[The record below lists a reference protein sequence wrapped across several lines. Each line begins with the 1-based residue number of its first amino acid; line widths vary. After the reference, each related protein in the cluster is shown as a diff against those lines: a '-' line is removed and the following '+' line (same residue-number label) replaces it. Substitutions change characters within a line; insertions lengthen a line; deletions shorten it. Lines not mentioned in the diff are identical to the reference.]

1 MGGQL
6 IMDQV
11 TFADVLQKSFIAMSM
26 GSTDRIT
33 TLNILINLSMSFLVG
48 MFIFFIYKKTY
59 QGVLYQ
65 RSFNISLV
73 LASAVTAM
81 IIMTISGN
89 LILSLG
95 MVGALSIVRFR
106 TPVKDSMDLVFLF
119 WAISAGIAN
128 GVGYYNISIV
138 GSIMIAIFMLILTRS
153 GKGISDTFLLVI
165 QLSDPSKEESILNEL
180 KQQTEKLS
188 IKSITVSEAGTEITL
203 EAKTKE
209 DQTSFMNKLQADESV
224 TRATLVAY
232 DQNLYSV

>member
-1 MGGQL
+1 
-6 IMDQV
+6 MDQV

-26 GSTDRIT
+26 GSTDRVT
-33 TLNILINLSMSFLVG
+33 TLNILINLSMSFFVG

-106 TPVKDSMDLVFLF
+106 TPVKDAMDLVFLF

-153 GKGISDTFLLVI
+153 EKGVSDTFLLVLQI
-165 QLSDPSKEESILNEL
+165 SDPSKEESILNEI
-180 KQQTEKLS
+180 KQQTKKLS
-188 IKSITVSEAGTEITL
+188 IKSKTVSEAGTEITL
-203 EAKTKE
+203 EAKTKQ
-209 DQTSFMNKLQADESV
+209 DQTSFMNKLRADGSV

-232 DQNLYSV
+232 DQDLSSV

>member
-1 MGGQL
+1 
-6 IMDQV
+6 MDQV

-33 TLNILINLSMSFLVG
+33 TLNILINLSMSFCIG

-89 LILSLG
+89 LVLSLG

-106 TPVKDSMDLVFLF
+106 TPVKDSMDLIFLF

-153 GKGISDTFLLVI
+153 GKGSSNTFLLVI
-165 QLSDPSKEESILNEL
+165 QLSDGAKEEGILNEIR
-180 KQQTEKLS
+180 QQTEKLA
-188 IKSITVSEAGTEITL
+188 IKSKTVSMSGSEITL
-203 EAKTKE
+203 EAKLKG
-209 DQTSFMNKLQADESV
+209 DQTEFMNKLHADNSV

-232 DQNLYSV
+232 DQDLSSV

>member
-1 MGGQL
+1 MEQT
-6 IMDQV
+6 

-26 GSTDRIT
+26 GGTDRIT
-33 TLNILINLSMSFLVG
+33 TLNILINVSMSFAVG
-48 MFIFFIYKKTY
+48 MFIFYIYKKTF

-73 LASAVTAM
+73 LASTVTALV
-81 IIMTISGN
+81 IMTISGN

-106 TPVKDSMDLVFLF
+106 TPVKDSMDLIFLF

-138 GSIMIAIFMLILTRS
+138 GSIMIAVFLLVLTS
-153 GKGISDTFLLVI
+153 QGKGIADTFLLVVQLTKEADEKLII
-165 QLSDPSKEESILNEL
+165 QRIQENAER
-180 KQQTEKLS
+180 LS
-188 IKSITVSEAGTEITL
+188 IKSKSISDYGTEITMEVRML
-203 EAKTKE
+203 DASDSEFIH
-209 DQTSFMNKLQADESV
+209 QLQNEGQV

-232 DQNLYSV
+232 DQDMSSV

>member
-1 MGGQL
+1 
-6 IMDQV
+6 MDQV

-65 RSFNISLV
+65 RSFNISLF

-119 WAISAGIAN
+119 WASSAGIEN
-128 GVGYYNISIV
+128 GVV
-138 GSIMIAIFMLILTRS
+138 
-153 GKGISDTFLLVI
+153 
-165 QLSDPSKEESILNEL
+165 
-180 KQQTEKLS
+180 
-188 IKSITVSEAGTEITL
+188 
-203 EAKTKE
+203 
-209 DQTSFMNKLQADESV
+209 
-224 TRATLVAY
+224 
-232 DQNLYSV
+232 

>member
-1 MGGQL
+1 M
-6 IMDQV
+6 

-33 TLNILINLSMSFLVG
+33 TINIILNISMSFLIG

-65 RSFNISLV
+65 KSFNISLV
-73 LASAVTAM
+73 LACAVTSM

-106 TPVKDSMDLVFLF
+106 TPVKDSMDLIFLF
-119 WAISAGIAN
+119 WAISVGIAN
-128 GVGYYNISIV
+128 GVGYFNIAMV
-138 GSIMIAIFMLILTRS
+138 GSIMIAIFMLLLTRT
-153 GKGISDTFLLVI
+153 GNNISDTFLLVI
-165 QLSDPSKEESILNEL
+165 QISDAKEEERILKKINDE
-180 KQQTEKLS
+180 TDRVS
-188 IKSITVSEAGTEITL
+188 IKSKTVSDSGIEITL
-203 EAKTKE
+203 EAKLAGERTGFIN
-209 DQTSFMNKLQADESV
+209 QLQSDNAI

-232 DQNLYSV
+232 DQGFASA

>member
-73 LASAVTAM
+73 LVSAVTAM

-209 DQTSFMNKLQADESV
+209 DQTSFMNKLQADDSV

>member
-33 TLNILINLSMSFLVG
+33 TLNILINLSMSFCIG

-73 LASAVTAM
+73 LASAVTSM

-89 LILSLG
+89 LVLSLG

-106 TPVKDSMDLVFLF
+106 TPVKDSMDLIFLF

-138 GSIMIAIFMLILTRS
+138 GSIMIAIFMLILTMS
-153 GKGISDTFLLVI
+153 SKGGCDTFLLVI
-165 QLSDPSKEESILNEL
+165 QLSDGSKEEGILNEIR
-180 KQQTEKLS
+180 QQTEKLS
-188 IKSITVSEAGTEITL
+188 IKSKTVSISGTEITL
-203 EAKTKE
+203 EAKLKG
-209 DQTSFMNKLQADESV
+209 DQTEFMNKLQADDSV
-224 TRATLVAY
+224 TRATLIAY
-232 DQNLYSV
+232 DQDLSSV

>member
-1 MGGQL
+1 
-6 IMDQV
+6 MDQV

-33 TLNILINLSMSFLVG
+33 TINIILNISMSFVIG

-65 RSFNISLV
+65 KSFNISLV
-73 LASAVTAM
+73 LACAVTSM

-106 TPVKDSMDLVFLF
+106 TPVKDSMDLIFLF
-119 WAISAGIAN
+119 WAISVGIAN
-128 GVGYYNISIV
+128 GVGYFNIAMV
-138 GSIMIAIFMLILTRS
+138 GSIMIAIFMLLLTRT
-153 GKGISDTFLLVI
+153 GNNISDTFLLVI
-165 QLSDPSKEESILNEL
+165 QISDAKEEERILKKINDE
-180 KQQTEKLS
+180 TDRVS
-188 IKSITVSEAGTEITL
+188 IKSKTVSDSGIEITL
-203 EAKTKE
+203 EAKLAGERTGFIN
-209 DQTSFMNKLQADESV
+209 QLQSDNAI

-232 DQNLYSV
+232 DQGFASA

>member
-1 MGGQL
+1 
-6 IMDQV
+6 MDQV
-11 TFADVLQKSFIAMSM
+11 TLTDVIQKSFIAMSM

-33 TLNILINLSMSFLVG
+33 TLNILVNLSVSFCIG

-73 LASAVTAM
+73 LASVVTSM

-89 LILSLG
+89 LVLSLG

-106 TPVKDSMDLVFLF
+106 TPVKDSMDLIFLF

-153 GKGISDTFLLVI
+153 GKGFADTFLLVI
-165 QLSDPSKEESILNEL
+165 QLSDPSKEESILNSIV
-180 KQQTEKLS
+180 QRTEKLS
-188 IKSITVSEAGTEITL
+188 IKSKSVTQSGTEITL
-203 EAKTKE
+203 EAKIK
-209 DQTSFMNKLQADESV
+209 DNQTSFMNELQADDSI

-232 DQNLYSV
+232 DQDLSSV

>member
-33 TLNILINLSMSFLVG
+33 TLNIIINISMSFLVG

-73 LASAVTAM
+73 LASAVTSM

-106 TPVKDSMDLVFLF
+106 TPVKDSMDLIFLF
-119 WAISAGIAN
+119 WAISVGIAN
-128 GVGYYNISIV
+128 GVGYYNITII
-138 GSIMIAIFMLILTRS
+138 GSIMIAIFMLLLTRS
-153 GKGISDTFLLVI
+153 KKGDSDIFLLVI
-165 QLSDPSKEESILNEL
+165 QFSEQSEEEAILHEI
-180 KQQTEKLS
+180 KQQTDKLS
-188 IKSITVSEAGTEITL
+188 IKSKTVSESGTELTL
-203 EAKTKE
+203 ELKTKE
-209 DQTSFMNKLQADESV
+209 DKTSFMNKLQDNGSII
-224 TRATLVAY
+224 RATLVAY
-232 DQNLYSV
+232 DQDLFSA

>member
-138 GSIMIAIFMLILTRS
+138 GSIMIAIFMLILTMR
-153 GKGISDTFLLVI
+153 GEGVSDTLLLVI
-165 QLSDPSKEESILNEL
+165 QLSDPSKEESILNEIR
-180 KQQTEKLS
+180 QQTEKLS
-188 IKSITVSEAGTEITL
+188 IKSKTVSEAGTEITL

-209 DQTSFMNKLQADESV
+209 NQTSIMNKLQADGSV
-224 TRATLVAY
+224 IRATLVAY
-232 DQNLYSV
+232 DQNLSSI

>member
-1 MGGQL
+1 
-6 IMDQV
+6 MDQV

-33 TLNILINLSMSFLVG
+33 TVNILINLSMSFFVG

-65 RSFNISLV
+65 HSFNISLV

-138 GSIMIAIFMLILTRS
+138 GSLMIAIFMLILGNI
-153 GKGISDTFLLVI
+153 GKGTPNTFLLVI
-165 QLSDPSKEESILNEL
+165 QLSDPSREESIFHEL
-180 KQQTEKLS
+180 EQQTDKLS
-188 IKSITVSEAGTEITL
+188 IKSKTVSEMGIEITL
-203 EAKTKE
+203 EAKIKE
-209 DQTSFMNKLQADESV
+209 SQTILMRQLQADSSV
-224 TRATLVAY
+224 TRATLIAY
-232 DQNLYSV
+232 DQDLSSV